1 MYAPRTKAEFALTN
15 RLLIALPRAE
25 FDRLAPHLEQVS
37 FPKDTILYDVG
48 DVVRHAYFL
57 QSGMISLLSVT
68 DEEDVIEIGAVG
80 FEGMIGIPSVL
91 PNKKAAL
98 RTLVQI
104 PISALQ
110 IKADTLS
117 SEFKRCEKLRELLL
131 GYTHTLVTQIA
142 QSIAC
147 NHYHPI
153 EKRLCR
159 WLLMTRDCVGDDT
172 FNLTHEFISYML
184 GATRTGVTEAAGMLQ
199 EQGLIHYRRGK
210 ITILNR
216 KALEAAACNCYRIT
230 KDDSEHS
237 IAA

>member
-1 MYAPRTKAEFALTN
+1 MSLPSRPISLSNK
-15 RLLIALPRAE
+15 LLAALPRAE
-25 FDRLAPHLEQVS
+25 FDRLAPHLEQVN
-37 FPKDTILYDVG
+37 FPKDTILYDAG

-68 DEEDVIEIGAVG
+68 DEEDVIEVGAVG
-80 FEGMIGIPSVL
+80 YEGMVGIASVL

-104 PISALQ
+104 PVGALQ
-110 IKADTLS
+110 IKADTLRR
-117 SEFKRCEKLRELLL
+117 EFKRCEELRELLL

-159 WLLMTRDCVGDDT
+159 WLLMTRDCANDYT
-172 FNLTHEFISYML
+172 FHLTHEFISYML
-184 GATRTGVTEAAGMLQ
+184 GTTRTGVTEAAGVLQ
-199 EQGLIHYRRGK
+199 AKGLIHYRRGK
-210 ITILNR
+210 ITILN
-216 KALEAAACNCYRIT
+216 KEELEATACDCYRII
-230 KDDSEHS
+230 KEDSEHS